1 MRLNDKIA
9 LITSATHPCAGAIAA
24 GFAREGAD
32 CAIVDGQLT
41 KAEQLAAEIRA
52 LGRRALALEVDV
64 TKKAQVEDGVRRT
77 VAEFGRIDI
86 LLNCSAVSHDSD
98 FLGLAEEAFNDSI
111 ARGPKAYFLFA
122 QAVGRHMAEQRSGKI
137 INLATMD
144 AHIGSGESTANS
156 AAYSSIDS
164 MTRAIAQA
172 LGFYG
177 VNANA
182 LLAGPMNNF
191 SGSAEEVGERMRRI
205 PLGRLGKPDDLV
217 GAAMFLASDDSNFVS
232 GASICVDAGY
242 ANAAVTEDGFRPP
255 WGKVWAPFEIPP
267 TNK

>member
-1 MRLNDKIA
+1 
-9 LITSATHPCAGAIAA
+9 
-24 GFAREGAD
+24 
-32 CAIVDGQLT
+32 
-41 KAEQLAAEIRA
+41 
-52 LGRRALALEVDV
+52 
-64 TKKAQVEDGVRRT
+64 
-77 VAEFGRIDI
+77 
-86 LLNCSAVSHDSD
+86 
-98 FLGLAEEAFNDSI
+98 
-111 ARGPKAYFLFA
+111 
-122 QAVGRHMAEQRSGKI
+122 MAEQSSGKI

>member
-1 MRLNDKIA
+1 MRLKDKIA
-9 LITSATHPCAGAIAA
+9 LITSATHPCAGAIAT
-24 GFAREGAD
+24 GFGREGAH
-32 CAIVDGQLT
+32 CAIADGQLS
-41 KAEQLAAEIRA
+41 KAEQLAADIRA

-64 TKKAQVEDGVRRT
+64 TKKAQVEGGVRRA

-98 FLGLAEEAFNDSI
+98 FLGLSDDAFNDGI

-177 VNANA
+177 ANANA
-182 LLAGPMNNF
+182 LLAGPMNYF

-217 GAAMFLASDDSNFVS
+217 GAAIFLASDDSNFVS

-242 ANAAVTEDGFRPP
+242 ANAAVTEDGFRPS

-267 TNK
+267 TGK